1 MRVADLLNLLS
12 TLKIPV
18 IDCRL
23 AAEYG

>member
-12 TLKIPV
+12 TLKIAV